1 MNLDQLPALLKR
13 LSEVDGL
20 LKRLE
25 DHEARYRAIETGL
38 MEQSAAIAE
47 TVEMQSKQLD
57 LLTKLVAMKEAED
70 KGEKEDDKD
79 EMAPLVEAIK
89 SLKFPQPAPAQS
101 DWTRLQVS
109 IPQGEGRPA
118 RTMTITKSK

>member
-1 MNLDQLPALLKR
+1 MRQSGIARLAEALESWSGLVRLQSGDQPSSLFVLAPQ
-13 LSEVDGL
+13 VDGPPRYKSLYQSGELHNL
-20 LKRLE
+20 LGI
-25 DHEARYRAIETGL
+25 DP
-38 MEQSAAIAE
+38 Q
-47 TVEMQSKQLD
+47 
-57 LLTKLVAMKEAED
+57 
-70 KGEKEDDKD
+70 
-79 EMAPLVEAIK
+79 PLVEAIK